1 MSQYIEGSK
10 MKPVWWEDNYLY
22 FIDQRK
28 LPLELV
34 VEKTRD
40 YRVVAEAIK
49 ELAIRG
55 APAIGIAT
63 AYALA
68 LALYQGEDLKEAVTT
83 LRNTRPTAVNLFWAI
98 ERMMNLPE
106 KNFDLFLEEAR
117 KIEREDEEMNL
128 DIATLG
134 ASLIPENS
142 IVLTH
147 CNAGGLATSGY
158 GTAVGVIRKAWEEG
172 KVVEV
177 LVDETRPLLQGARLT
192 AWELQEASIPYRVIT
207 DNTAGFL
214 MELGKVSAVVVGA
227 DRIASNGDVANKI
240 GTFSLAV
247 LANRFGIP
255 FIVAAPTSSFDWS
268 IRSGREIPIEERS
281 EDEVLSFR
289 EVRITPAGA
298 RAINFA
304 FDVTPAELV
313 TAIVCEAGIL
323 RPPFFTEV
331 SIL

>member
-1 MSQYIEGSK
+1 
-10 MKPVWWEDNYLY
+10 MKPLWWEDNCLY

-34 VEKTRD
+34 IEKTRD

-55 APAIGIAT
+55 APAIGIAA
-63 AYALA
+63 AYALV
-68 LALYQGEDLKEAVTT
+68 LAVYQKEDLDEAVRV
-83 LRNTRPTAVNLFWAI
+83 LKGTRPTAVNLFWAI
-98 ERMMNLPE
+98 DRMMSLPV
-106 KNFDLFLEEAR
+106 KDFDVFLEEAQ

-134 ASLIPENS
+134 ASLIPSNS
-142 IVLTH
+142 TVLTH

-172 KVVEV
+172 KIVEV

-192 AWELQEASIPYRVIT
+192 AWELQEAGIPYRIIT
-207 DNTAGFL
+207 DNTAGFI
-214 MELGKVSAVVVGA
+214 MKLGRVSAVVVGA

-240 GTFSLAV
+240 GTCSLAV
-247 LANRFGIP
+247 LANRFNIP

-268 IRSGREIPIEERS
+268 IKSGKDIPIEERR
-281 EDEVLSFR
+281 EEEVLNFR
-289 EVRITPAGA
+289 DMRIAPIGA

-304 FDVTPAELV
+304 FDVTPAELI
-313 TAIVCEAGIL
+313 TAIVCEIGIL
-323 RPPFFTEV
+323 RPPFLTET

>member
-1 MSQYIEGSK
+1 
-10 MKPVWWEDNYLY
+10 MKPLWWEDNCLY

-34 VEKTRD
+34 IEKTRD

-55 APAIGIAT
+55 APAIGIAA
-63 AYALA
+63 AYALV
-68 LALYQGEDLKEAVTT
+68 LAVYQKEDLDEAVRV
-83 LRNTRPTAVNLFWAI
+83 LKGTRPTAVNLFWAI
-98 ERMMNLPE
+98 DRMMSLPV
-106 KNFDLFLEEAR
+106 KDFDVFLEEAQ

-134 ASLIPENS
+134 ASLIPSNS
-142 IVLTH
+142 TVLTH

-172 KVVEV
+172 KIVEV

-192 AWELQEASIPYRVIT
+192 AWELQEAGIPYRIIT
-207 DNTAGFL
+207 DNTAGFI
-214 MELGKVSAVVVGA
+214 MKLGRVSAVVVGA

-240 GTFSLAV
+240 GTCSLAV
-247 LANRFGIP
+247 LANRFNIP

-268 IRSGREIPIEERS
+268 IKSGKDIPIEERR
-281 EDEVLSFR
+281 EEEVLNFR
-289 EVRITPAGA
+289 DMRIAPIGA

-304 FDVTPAELV
+304 FDVTPAELI
-313 TAIVCEAGIL
+313 TAIVCEIGIL
-323 RPPFFTEV
+323 RPPFLTEI

>member
-1 MSQYIEGSK
+1 
-10 MKPVWWEDNYLY
+10 MKPLWWEDNYLY

-34 VEKTRD
+34 IEKTRD

-63 AYALA
+63 AYALV
-68 LALYQGEDLKEAVTT
+68 LAIYQGEDLDEAVKV
-83 LRNTRPTAVNLFWAI
+83 LRSTRPTAVNLFWAI
-98 ERMMNLPE
+98 ERMMNLPTRD
-106 KNFDLFLEEAR
+106 FDTFLEEAK

-134 ASLIPENS
+134 ASLIPLNS
-142 IVLTH
+142 TVLTH

-172 KVVEV
+172 KIVEV

-192 AWELQEASIPYRVIT
+192 AWELQEAGIPYKVIT
-207 DNTAGFL
+207 DNTAGFV
-214 MELGKVSAVVVGA
+214 MKLGKISAIVVGA
-227 DRIASNGDVANKI
+227 DRIASNGDIANKI
-240 GTFSLAV
+240 GTCSLAV
-247 LANRFGIP
+247 LANKFNIP

-268 IRSGREIPIEERS
+268 IKSGKDIPIEERR
-281 EDEVLSFR
+281 EEEVLNFKD
-289 EVRITPAGA
+289 VRIAPLGA
-298 RAINFA
+298 KAINFA

-313 TAIVCEAGIL
+313 TAIVCEVGIL
-323 RPPFFTEV
+323 RPPFLTEV

>member
-1 MSQYIEGSK
+1 
-10 MKPVWWEDNYLY
+10 MKPLWWEDNYLY

-34 VEKTRD
+34 IEKTRD

-55 APAIGIAT
+55 APAIGIAV
-63 AYALA
+63 AYALV
-68 LALYQGEDLKEAVTT
+68 LALYQKEDLDEAVRV

-98 ERMMNLPE
+98 DRMMSLPVRD
-106 KNFDLFLEEAR
+106 FDAFLEEAK

-134 ASLIPENS
+134 ASLIPPNS
-142 IVLTH
+142 TILTH

-172 KVVEV
+172 KIVEV

-192 AWELQEASIPYRVIT
+192 AWELQEAGIPYRIIT
-207 DNTAGFL
+207 DNTAGFV
-214 MELGKVSAVVVGA
+214 MRLGRVSTVVVGA

-240 GTFSLAV
+240 GTCSLAV
-247 LANRFGIP
+247 LANRFNIP

-268 IRSGREIPIEERS
+268 IKSGKDIPIEERK
-281 EDEVLSFR
+281 EEEVLNFKDI
-289 EVRITPAGA
+289 RIAPLGA
-298 RAINFA
+298 KAINFA

-313 TAIVCEAGIL
+313 TAIVCEVGIL
-323 RPPFFTEV
+323 KPPFLTEV

>member
-1 MSQYIEGSK
+1 
-10 MKPVWWEDNYLY
+10 MKPLWWEDNYLY

-34 VEKTRD
+34 IEKTRD

-63 AYALA
+63 AYALV
-68 LALYQGEDLKEAVTT
+68 LAIYQGEDLDEAVKV
-83 LRNTRPTAVNLFWAI
+83 LRSTRPTAVNLFWAI
-98 ERMMNLPE
+98 ERMMNLPTRD
-106 KNFDLFLEEAR
+106 FDTFLEEAK

-134 ASLIPENS
+134 ASLIPPNS
-142 IVLTH
+142 TVLTH

-172 KVVEV
+172 KIVEV

-192 AWELQEASIPYRVIT
+192 AWELQEAGIPYKVIT
-207 DNTAGFL
+207 DNTAGFV
-214 MELGKVSAVVVGA
+214 MKLGKISVIVVGA
-227 DRIASNGDVANKI
+227 DRIASNGDIANKI
-240 GTFSLAV
+240 GTCSLAV
-247 LANRFGIP
+247 LANKFNVP

-268 IRSGREIPIEERS
+268 IKSGKDIPIEERR
-281 EDEVLSFR
+281 EEEVLNFKD
-289 EVRITPAGA
+289 VRIAPLGA
-298 RAINFA
+298 KAINFA

-313 TAIVCEAGIL
+313 TAIVCEVGIL
-323 RPPFFTEV
+323 RPPFLTEV